1 MIICAIDAN
10 LILAIP
16 FKNMKK
22 ELTKKSVMKKKMNKK
37 GFVVDVCM
45 LDNGDPTMRTDVI
58 EYFDHQ
64 WLRF

>member
-10 LILAIP
+10 LILAIL
-16 FKNMKK
+16 KNMKK

-45 LDNGDPTMRTDVI
+45 LDNGDPTTRTDVI

-64 WLRF
+64 